1 MSVER
6 EWSPLA
12 FLIVLALG
20 ALLAIVVDTFY
31 SHPTDAYES
40 QWRQEQLQK

>member
-1 MSVER
+1 MSVKQEL
-6 EWSPLA
+6 SPLWFA
-12 FLIVLALG
+12 IALAVG
-20 ALLAIVVDTFY
+20 VLLAIAVDTFY